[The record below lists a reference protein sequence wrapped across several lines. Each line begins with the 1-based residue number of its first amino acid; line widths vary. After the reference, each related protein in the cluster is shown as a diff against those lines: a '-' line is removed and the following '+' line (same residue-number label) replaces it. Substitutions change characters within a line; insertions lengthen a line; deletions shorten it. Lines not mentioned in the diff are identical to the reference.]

1 MASPVSARPS
11 ETVVHPLQPVY
22 DQGSRVLLLGTLPSP
37 LSREAGD
44 PYRNPRNRFWAV
56 MAALWGE
63 DVPTSIEARR
73 DLCRRR
79 HIALDDVLQSCRI
92 AGASDASIAD
102 PVPKDLRP
110 ILDAAPIQQIFCT
123 GTTAARL
130 YRRLIEPELGRPCI
144 CLPSTSPANARMRLD
159 DLIVA
164 YAPVRTVADG
174 GGAQ

>member
-22 DQGSRVLLLGTLPSP
+22 DQGSRVLLLGTMPSP
-37 LSREAGD
+37 LSREAG
-44 PYRNPRNRFWAV
+44 YHYGNPRNRFWAV
-56 MAALWGE
+56 MAAL
-63 DVPTSIEARR
+63 
-73 DLCRRR
+73 
-79 HIALDDVLQSCRI
+79 DVLQSCRI

-110 ILDAAPIQQIFCT
+110 ILDAAPIQQVFCT

-159 DLIVA
+159 DLVAA
-164 YAPVRTVADG
+164 YAPVRAVADG
-174 GGAQ
+174 GGAR

>member
-22 DQGSRVLLLGTLPSP
+22 DQGSRVLLLGTMPSP
-37 LSREAGD
+37 LSREAG
-44 PYRNPRNRFWAV
+44 YHYGNPRNRFWAV

-73 DLCRRR
+73 DL
-79 HIALDDVLQSCRI
+79 DVLQSCRI

>member
-22 DQGSRVLLLGTLPSP
+22 DQGSRVLLLGTMPSP
-37 LSREAGD
+37 LSREAG
-44 PYRNPRNRFWAV
+44 YHYGNPRNRFWAV

-92 AGASDASIAD
+92 AGASDADRKS
-102 PVPKDLRP
+102 V
-110 ILDAAPIQQIFCT
+110 
-123 GTTAARL
+123 
-130 YRRLIEPELGRPCI
+130 
-144 CLPSTSPANARMRLD
+144 
-159 DLIVA
+159 V
-164 YAPVRTVADG
+164 
-174 GGAQ
+174 